1 MFNIVGWI
9 LIGKNL
15 YDGKEILFKK
25 WTALFKI
32 EIWDLFHVA
41 TELNK

>member
-9 LIGKNL
+9 LIGKNS
-15 YDGKEILFKK
+15 YDRKEILLKK
-25 WTALFKI
+25 WTTLFKI

-41 TELNK
+41 AELNK